1 MYITPSD
8 RVEESR
14 GQKYGLL
21 PKEGPPLTATGSA
34 CKDCSILCR
43 KWQYLVCFSR
53 ENNIANKKTAAEKA
67 PPQRGINQ
75 IPFMSRAQGHRI
87 ISGGLAL
94 HYIG

>member
-1 MYITPSD
+1 MRGIAVFSHIYVCSEYNTYDYKVKNTITD
-8 RVEESR
+8 
-14 GQKYGLL
+14 
-21 PKEGPPLTATGSA
+21 
-34 CKDCSILCR
+34 
-43 KWQYLVCFSR
+43 
-53 ENNIANKKTAAEKA
+53 KA